1 MTRLT
6 ASDVVAGYG
15 AVEILHGVSVE
26 AGDGEVTCIFG
37 PNGCGKSTLLGA
49 IAGTVDVWSG
59 AIDLDGEKLTG
70 RPAHAV
76 LKSGLAL
83 MPQGG
88 GIFPQLSVRE
98 NLRVG
103 GHTLTD
109 RHLLEERIGELVGEF
124 PRLGERMSVMA
135 GNLSGG
141 EQMMLAIA
149 RALIVKP
156 RFILFDEPSA
166 GLSPKLAAEALDR
179 VAALAE
185 RGVGVLM
192 VEQNIREALR
202 VADRIYVLVGGR
214 NRFAGRPEDIANGR
228 QLMEIYLGAAAE
240 EDHRHDVNR
249 EGEMK

>member
-1 MTRLT
+1 MTRLI
-6 ASDVVAGYG
+6 ARDIVAGYG

-26 AGDGEVTCIFG
+26 AGDGQVTCIFG

-49 IAGTVDVWSG
+49 IAGIVDVWG
-59 AIDLDGEKLTG
+59 GDVDLDGQRLTG
-70 RPAHAV
+70 TPAHDV

-88 GIFPQLSVRE
+88 GVFPQLTVRE

-103 GHTLTD
+103 GHTLPD
-109 RHLLEERIGELVGEF
+109 RRALEARIGELVDEF

-149 RALIVKP
+149 RALIVRP

-166 GLSPKLAAEALDR
+166 GLSPKLATEALQR
-179 VAALAE
+179 VAALAK
-185 RGVGVLM
+185 RGIGVLM

-214 NRFAGRPEDIANGR
+214 NRYEGRPEDIADGR
-228 QLMEIYLGAAAE
+228 HLMEIYLGSAE
-240 EDHRHDVNR
+240 EDRPR
-249 EGEMK
+249 EGETR

>member
-1 MTRLT
+1 MTRLS
-6 ASDVVAGYG
+6 ARNVVAGYG

-26 AGDGEVTCIFG
+26 AGDGQVTCIFG

-49 IAGTVDVWSG
+49 IAGIVETWAGD
-59 AIDLDGEKLTG
+59 IDLDGRTLTG
-70 RPAHAV
+70 QPAHAV
-76 LKSGLAL
+76 LRCGLAL

-88 GIFPQLSVRE
+88 GIFPQLTVRE

-103 GHTLTD
+103 GHVLPD
-109 RHLLEERIGELVGEF
+109 RRAVEARIAELVDEF

-149 RALIVKP
+149 RALIIRP

-179 VAALAE
+179 VADLAR

-202 VADRIYVLVGGR
+202 VADRLYVLVGGR
-214 NRFAGRPEDIANGR
+214 NRYEGRPGDIAHGR
-228 QLMEIYLGAAAE
+228 ELMDIYLGAEAE
-240 EDHRHDVNR
+240 ADLQT
-249 EGEMK
+249 EGGA